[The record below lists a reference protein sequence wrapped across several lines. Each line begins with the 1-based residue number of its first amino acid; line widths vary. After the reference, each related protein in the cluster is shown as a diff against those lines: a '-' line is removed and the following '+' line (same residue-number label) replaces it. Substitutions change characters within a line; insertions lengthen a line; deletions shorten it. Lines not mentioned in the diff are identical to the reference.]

1 MTPMQLLMECRR
13 RGIELSVNGDKLRV
27 VADPQGAVTDELR
40 EALRRH
46 KPALMELL
54 RGPTAEDVA
63 EATRQL
69 HARGWAL
76 LDSAALGE
84 QVALCRDVAAA
95 RQHLDNGTVA
105 FAMDE
110 VMLVID
116 ANLPAGELHSVIKAK
131 LLVAGVMVTKV
142 DGGTPDTTWFC
153 TALGRALFTDGHG
166 LERIDNVAYRAE
178 PGS

>member
-1 MTPMQLLMECRR
+1 MTPMKLLTECRR
-13 RGIELSVNGDKLRV
+13 RGIELSVNGDRLRV
-27 VADPQGAVTDELR
+27 VAEKGAITDELR

-84 QVALCRDVAAA
+84 QVALCRDVATT
-95 RQHLDNGTVA
+95 RQHLAGGTVA
-105 FAMDE
+105 FTLDE
-110 VMLVID
+110 VTLAVE
-116 ANLPAGELHSVIKAK
+116 ARLPAHHLAAVVKAK
-131 LLVAGVMVTKV
+131 LLLH
-142 DGGTPDTTWFC
+142 GTLTGIREVQP
-153 TALGRALFTDGHG
+153 
-166 LERIDNVAYRAE
+166 
-178 PGS
+178 

>member
-1 MTPMQLLMECRR
+1 MTPMKLLTECRR

-27 VADPQGAVTDELR
+27 EHPQGAVTDEIR

-54 RGPTAEDVA
+54 RGPTTEDVA

-69 HARGWAL
+69 RARGWAL

-84 QVALCRDVAAA
+84 QVALCKDVAAA
-95 RQHLDNGTVA
+95 RQHLAKGTVA
-105 FAMDE
+105 FTMDE

-116 ANLPAGELHSVIKAK
+116 ANLPASELHSVIKAK
-131 LLVAGVMVTKV
+131 LLVAGVVTKV
-142 DGGTPDTTWFC
+142 M
-153 TALGRALFTDGHG
+153 
-166 LERIDNVAYRAE
+166 VARQP
-178 PGS
+178 PGSARPLGGHYSPTGTD

>member
-27 VADPQGAVTDELR
+27 VAEKGAITDELR

-76 LDSAALGE
+76 LDSTALGE
-84 QVALCRDVAAA
+84 QVAICKDVAEA
-95 RQHLDNGTVA
+95 RRRLANGTVA

-116 ANLPAGELHSVIKAK
+116 ANLPASELHSVIKAK
-131 LLVAGVMVTKV
+131 LLVGGVIVRV
-142 DGGTPDTTWFC
+142 
-153 TALGRALFTDGHG
+153 
-166 LERIDNVAYRAE
+166 EVARPI
-178 PGS
+178 PGSARPLGGHYSPTGTD

>member
-13 RGIELSVNGDKLRV
+13 RGIKLSANGDKLRV
-27 VADPQGAVTDELR
+27 VAEKGAITDELR

-63 EATRQL
+63 EATQQL
-69 HARGWAL
+69 SARGWAL
-76 LDSAALGE
+76 LDSTALGE
-84 QVALCRDVAAA
+84 QVAICKDVAEA
-95 RQHLDNGTVA
+95 RRRLANGTVA

-116 ANLPAGELHSVIKAK
+116 ANLPASERHSVIKAK
-131 LLVAGVMVTKV
+131 LLVGGVITKV
-142 DGGTPDTTWFC
+142 TVTRQP
-153 TALGRALFTDGHG
+153 
-166 LERIDNVAYRAE
+166 
-178 PGS
+178 PGSARPLGGHYSPTGTD

>member
-27 VADPQGAVTDELR
+27 EHPQGAVTDEIR

-63 EATRQL
+63 EATQQL
-69 HARGWAL
+69 SARGWAL
-76 LDSAALGE
+76 LDSTALGE
-84 QVALCRDVAAA
+84 QVAICKDV
-95 RQHLDNGTVA
+95 TVA

-116 ANLPAGELHSVIKAK
+116 ANLPASELHSVIKAK
-131 LLVAGVMVTKV
+131 LYA
-142 DGGTPDTTWFC
+142 W
-153 TALGRALFTDGHG
+153 
-166 LERIDNVAYRAE
+166 AE
-178 PGS
+178 

>member
-27 VADPQGAVTDELR
+27 VAEKGAITDELR

-84 QVALCRDVAAA
+84 QVALCKDVAAA

-105 FAMDE
+105 FTLEEA
-110 VMLVID
+110 LSAID
-116 ANLPAGELHSVIKAK
+116 ANLSVIELHAVVKAK
-131 LLVAGVMVTKV
+131 LLLN
-142 DGGTPDTTWFC
+142 GTMTGT
-153 TALGRALFTDGHG
+153 R
-166 LERIDNVAYRAE
+166 EVQ
-178 PGS
+178 S